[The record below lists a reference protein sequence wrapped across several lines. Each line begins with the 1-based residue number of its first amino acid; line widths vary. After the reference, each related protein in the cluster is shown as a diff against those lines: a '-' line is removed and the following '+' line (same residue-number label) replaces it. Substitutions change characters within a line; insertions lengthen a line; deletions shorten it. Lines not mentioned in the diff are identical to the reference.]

1 MHVRNLLRGQRLLSR
16 VVVSSALLGSVF
28 VGGLAGTASAVIN
41 PATKLAIT
49 VGYSTTVASGA
60 NLATPFQVT
69 IEDSSAVLVNTD
81 TSTVTATIAVA
92 GVTVSNGVVAAVG
105 GKADFPNLHINAP
118 VGTYTVNFTDGTL
131 TPISSTPI
139 TVTIGTPSQL
149 LITTQ
154 PSAGAVTGVALARQP
169 VVKVTDSGGNV
180 ITAATGTVTAAIS
193 TGVGVITAG
202 STATITSGVATFSG
216 LTLTGVSGTF
226 NTLSFSG
233 PQPTVVSNGITMSG
247 VATHLVITTQPSPT
261 AGTGIALA
269 QQPVVKVED
278 AAGNVV
284 VADSSVMVAIASPSG
299 ALTLTN
305 GAVNVVNGVAS
316 YVGLAINA
324 PIGSYTLTF
333 ANGTFSS
340 VPSAAIAITAGVPS
354 KLIVTTEPSS
364 FIASGVALAQ
374 QPVVKV
380 EDVAGNVVTTV
391 ATGSATATIFS
402 GIGGAVSAGATANFV
417 AGVATFSGL
426 TLTGVVASTY
436 KLTFTGATFS
446 VNDAT
451 SIVVGA
457 VQAALSV
464 NSTTAVWGRSLA
476 LTSTGGSGTGA
487 LTYAAG
493 NGTATGCAV
502 VGATLTFSSVGTC
515 IVSASKAADTTYTAT
530 TSTPATVTIA
540 KLPIPGTVRISFAK
554 NSSALSGA
562 AQASLLKLAAKL
574 TPKSHLT
581 VTGYAKGN
589 LGLAQRRATVVVKFI
604 QSRTHSS
611 LGRVYSTVKNLNAAD
626 LKTLSQ

>member
-1 MHVRNLLRGQRLLSR
+1 MHEPTIVVPLICDDLVTLAINRLLAALNNISTENAI
-16 VVVSSALLGSVF
+16 VVTTQPST
-28 VGGLAGTASAVIN
+28 TATSGA
-41 PATKLAIT
+41 PLAIQPIIT
-49 VGYSTTVASGA
+49 ITTP
-60 NLATPFQVT
+60 T
-69 IEDSSAVLVNTD
+69 SATD
-81 TSTVTATIAVA
+81 TAAINVVTATITTGGVSVSSNSIAAVSGVATFSGLALNALA
-92 GVTVSNGVVAAVG
+92 GPYTLTFSDGVSTSVVSGTITVSAGLAS
-105 GKADFPNLHINAP
+105 KLQF
-118 VGTYTVNFTDGTL
+118 
-131 TPISSTPI
+131 
-139 TVTIGTPSQL
+139 
-149 LITTQ
+149 TTQ
-154 PSAGAVTGVALARQP
+154 PSAGAVTGVALPRQP

-180 ITAATGTVTAAIS
+180 ITSVNSGVSTASIS
-193 TGVGVITAG
+193 TGLGVITAG
-202 STATITSGVATFSG
+202 SVSGTFTAGVATFSG
-216 LTLTGVSGTF
+216 LTLSGVSGTF

-233 PQPTVVSNGITMSG
+233 PVSPVVTPVVSTSITMSG
-247 VATHLVITTQPSPT
+247 VATQLVITTQPSTT

-278 AAGNVV
+278 ALGNVV
-284 VADSSVMVAIASPSG
+284 VADSSVMVAIAAPNTS
-299 ALTLTN
+299 LTLTN
-305 GAVNVVNGVAS
+305 GAVNVVNGVAT

-324 PIGSYTLTF
+324 PIGSYTLSF
-333 ANGTFSS
+333 ANGTFTS
-340 VPSAAIAITAGVPS
+340 VPTGAIALTAGAPA
-354 KLIVTTEPSS
+354 KLKVTTEPSS

-380 EDVAGNVVTTV
+380 EDALGNVVTSV
-391 ATGSATATIFS
+391 NTGSAAATIFS
-402 GIGGAVSAGATANFV
+402 GVGGAISAGATANFV

-436 KLTFTGATFS
+436 KLTFAGATFS

-457 VQAALSV
+457 AQAALTV
-464 NSTTAVWGRSLA
+464 TSTSAVWGRSLT

-515 IVSASKAADTTYTAT
+515 IVTASKAADTTYTAT

>member
-1 MHVRNLLRGQRLLSR
+1 MHFRNLLKNQRQLSR
-16 VVVSSALLGSVF
+16 VVVSSALLGSMF
-28 VGGLAGTASAVIN
+28 VVGLASTASAAGV
-41 PATKLAIT
+41 ATKLAIT
-49 VGYSTTVASGA
+49 SAYSTTVASGA
-60 NLATPFQVT
+60 NLGTAFQVS
-69 IEDSSAVLVNTD
+69 IEDAGGFVTTD
-81 TSTVTATIAVA
+81 TSTVTASIAVA
-92 GVTVSNGVVAAVG
+92 GVTISNGIVPAVAGVAN
-105 GKADFPNLHINAP
+105 FPSLHINAP
-118 VGTYTVNFTDGTL
+118 VGTYTVTFTDGTL
-131 TPISSTPI
+131 TAVSSTAI
-139 TVTIGTPSQL
+139 TVTVGAATQL

-154 PSAGAVTGVALARQP
+154 PSAGAVTGVALSRQP

-180 ITAATGTVTAAIS
+180 ITTVNTGFSTASIS

-202 STATITSGVATFSG
+202 SVSGTFTAGVALFSG
-216 LTLTGVSGTF
+216 LTLTGASGTF

-233 PQPTVVSNGITMSG
+233 PQPSVVSNSITMSG
-247 VATHLVITTQPSPT
+247 VATHLVITTQPSAT
-261 AGTGIALA
+261 AGTGIVLV

-284 VADSSVMVAIASPSG
+284 VADSSVMVAIASPS
-299 ALTLTN
+299 ASVTLTN
-305 GAVNVVNGVAS
+305 GAVNVVNGVAT
-316 YVGLAINA
+316 YVGFAINA

-354 KLIVTTEPSS
+354 KLVVTTEPSS
-364 FIASGVALAQ
+364 FIASGVALVQ

-380 EDVAGNVVTTV
+380 EDAAGNVVTTIV
-391 ATGSATATIFS
+391 TGSATATIFS
-402 GIGGAVSAGATANFV
+402 GVGGAVSAGASANFA

-426 TLTGVVASTY
+426 ALTGVVASTY

-457 VQAALSV
+457 VQSVLSV
-464 NSTTAVWGRSLA
+464 TSTSAVWGRSLT

-487 LTYAAG
+487 LTYAVG
-493 NGTATGCAV
+493 NGSATGCAV
-502 VGATLTFSSVGTC
+502 VGTTLTFSSVGTC
-515 IVSASKAADTTYTAT
+515 IVTASKAADTTYTAT

-540 KLPIPGTVRISFAK
+540 KLPIPGTVRVTFAK

-562 AQASLLKLAAKL
+562 AQASLLKLAANL

-611 LGRVYSTVKNLNAAD
+611 LARTYSTVKNLNAAD
-626 LKTLSQ
+626 LKTISQ